1 MSEYSNSA
9 TSGSS
14 CSYATLGSY
23 NGKASQ
29 SLSQQALSYEP
40 QQAMSSTGRYTV
52 PEFSSPGYSTLQN
65 PAGPSCG
72 GYFTLDSAYKTR

>member
-23 NGKASQ
+23 NGAASQ
-29 SLSQQALSYEP
+29 SLSQQALPYVP
-40 QQAMSSTGRYTV
+40 QQAMSNQGQFVV
-52 PEFSSPGYSTLQN
+52 PQFSAPGYSTLQN

-72 GYFTLDSAYKTR
+72 GYFTLDSAYRAQ